1 MTLKNIN
8 LSGVLTVTMALICS
22 TQAQISVL
30 STGAGPITFDARPAV
45 ADGWATISVGDDAA
59 NITTVAQLEAAVQL
73 LNAASITTQ
82 VGTSATDN
90 PFSANAIARFNSTR
104 LRLQSKPTGVNM
116 TVLMSTLRNDTG
128 LDISSFDV
136 SYLHAVE
143 PAGAETPTPALNGWY
158 AYYSTSGAPGS
169 WQPIPQF
176 TAVNANASLTATIT
190 PSGWSPGLNLYIIWA
205 DDNGGGTEG
214 GYTMDDFTIANVNTI
229 VLPVTITIT
238 SPTNTQQ
245 IVQGV
250 TVNATTTTTGPI
262 LLVDFRVDGVS
273 ASVDTTPPFGFPL
286 DTTPLSIGG
295 HTLQAFATDGIT
307 ETPSAVVNFQV
318 VADAPPIIV
327 ITNLVAPT
335 NFLVGTAIPVN
346 GNIRD
351 DVSVTN
357 VDWFVDGNFYV
368 TRAGVAN
375 LGFTYVNPLVGSHTI
390 HGIATDNKGQ
400 QTTSASVTVGVT
412 NPPAAVF
419 GLLLTNGSTWKYYN
433 STAEPTDGGFSQWY
447 QDVFPDDGWAVGPA
461 EIGGGDTPN
470 GYPETTMIDI
480 GPDPGRFLSIYFR
493 NTFTVANPAEFPNV
507 ILRLLRD
514 DGAVVYLNNQ
524 SVWTNNMATT
534 DLDPITGNIAYTNLA
549 NGSDDGIAYQTLNIP
564 SSFLIPG
571 PNLVAVEIHQQ
582 NDTSSDISFDMMIW
596 GERQTAPSLTI
607 TSPTNGQTFISG
619 VPVTANVTASTF
631 VTNVTLLVNN
641 VAVGSDDTRP
651 FSVIASNLAVGNRT
665 LVARG
670 RDQFGATADS
680 PPVSITI
687 IPNQLPT
694 VALTNPPG
702 NLQMLV
708 GGSITLGATASDPD
722 GAIARVE
729 FHDNGVLVATPD
741 TTVAYSRTD
750 VDLTAGIHTFTA
762 VAFDN
767 SGASTV
773 SAPIT
778 VTVTNLPSLTTIMPN
793 RSEWKWVAVTNN
805 DYGAGWVN
813 LAYTDSAWNTGRGKF
828 GFGGDGE
835 HTVVGGTN
843 IPSFYFRKVI
853 NIPDPSALGEI
864 VFAAIRD
871 DGLALHVNGTAV
883 RIDRMTGATPPIPF
897 DTLADAPAVGGADEN
912 TFFYTTNAN
921 SIFVPGQNILA
932 VEVHQQ
938 VLTSSDIGF
947 DLIIFSAPPG
957 CPRPSIAYG
966 PGAGQVTISWSGSGQ
981 LYSSTAVDGP
991 YTTLASPTS
1000 PYIFTPTGATRFF
1013 VVRCN

>member
-1 MTLKNIN
+1 MTLKCFN
-8 LSGVLTVTMALICS
+8 LFGALTVAMGLIYNA
-22 TQAQISVL
+22 QGQISVL
-30 STGAGPITFDARPAV
+30 SSGAGPITFPARPTV
-45 ADGWATISVGDDAA
+45 AEGWSTTSVGDNAA
-59 NITTVAQLEAAVQL
+59 NITNVAQLQAAVQL
-73 LNAASITTQ
+73 LNAANITTQ

-104 LRLQSKPTGVNM
+104 LRLQSKPTGVDM
-116 TVLMSTLRNDTG
+116 TVLMATLRNDTG

-143 PAGAETPTPALNGWY
+143 PAGAETPAPALNGWY
-158 AYYSTSGAPGS
+158 AYYSTSGAPES
-169 WQPIPQF
+169 WQPIPAF
-176 TAVNANASLTATIT
+176 TGVNADASLTATIT
-190 PSGWSPGLNLYIIWA
+190 VNWSPGLNLYIIWA

-214 GYTMDDFTIANVNTI
+214 GYTMDDFTIANVNTV

-250 TVNATTTTTGPI
+250 TANVTTTSTGPI
-262 LLVDFRVDGVS
+262 LGVDFRVDNVS
-273 ASVDTTPPFGFPL
+273 ANFDDTPPFGFPL
-286 DTTPLSIGG
+286 DTSGLSIGG
-295 HTLQAFATDGIT
+295 HTIQAFASDGIS
-307 ETPSAVVNFQV
+307 ETPSAIVNFQV
-318 VADAPPIIV
+318 VVDTPPIIV
-327 ITNLVAPT
+327 ITNLAAPT

-346 GNIRD
+346 ANIRD

-375 LGFTYVNPLVGSHTI
+375 LGFTYVDPLVGSHTI
-390 HGIATDNKGQ
+390 QGIATDSKGQ

-412 NPPAAVF
+412 NPPAAIF
-419 GLLLTNGSTWKYYN
+419 GLLLTNGSTWHYYN

-447 QDVFPDDGWAVGPA
+447 QDVFDYSGWAFGPA
-461 EIGGGDTPN
+461 EIGGGDTAN

-493 NTFTVANPAEFPNV
+493 NTFTVNNPAEFPNV

-524 SVWTNNMATT
+524 PVWTNNMATT
-534 DLDPITGNIAYTNLA
+534 DIDPSTLNIAYTNLA
-549 NGSDDGIAYQTLNIP
+549 AGSDDGLAYQTFNI
-564 SSFLIPG
+564 SSDYLIPG
-571 PNLVAVEIHQQ
+571 INYVAVEVHQQ
-582 NDTSSDISFDMMIW
+582 NNTSSDISFDMMIW
-596 GERQTAPSLTI
+596 GERATAPSLTI
-607 TSPTNGQTFISG
+607 TSPTNGQSFIAG

-631 VTNVTLLVNN
+631 VTNVTLLVDG
-641 VAVGSDDTRP
+641 VAVGADDTRP
-651 FSVIASNLAVGNRT
+651 FSVTASNLAVGTRV
-665 LVARG
+665 LRARG

-687 IPNQLPT
+687 VANQLPT
-694 VALTNPPG
+694 VTLTNPPG

-708 GGSITLGATASDPD
+708 GGSITLGAQAADPD
-722 GAIARVE
+722 GTIARVE

-741 TTVAYSRTD
+741 TTVAYSRSD
-750 VDLTAGIHTFTA
+750 VDLTAGVHMFTA

-778 VTVTNLPSLTTIMPN
+778 VTVTNRPGLTTIMPN
-793 RSEWKWVAVTNN
+793 RSEWKWVAVTNG
-805 DYGAGWVN
+805 DFGAGWVN
-813 LAYTDSAWNTGRGKF
+813 LAYNDSSWNTGRGKF

-835 HTVVGGTN
+835 HTVIGVTN

-853 NIPDPSALGEI
+853 NIPDPSSLGEI
-864 VFAAIRD
+864 VLAALRD
-871 DGLALHVNGTAV
+871 DGLAVHVNGTAV

-897 DTLADAPAVGGADEN
+897 DTLADSPAVGGAEEN
-912 TFFYTTNAN
+912 TFFYTTNAS

-938 VLTSSDIGF
+938 GLTSSDVGF
-947 DLIIFSAPPG
+947 DLIIFSAAPA
-957 CPRPSIAYG
+957 CPSPSIAYG
-966 PGAGQVTISWSGSGQ
+966 PGPGQVTISWSGSGQ
-981 LYSSTAVDGP
+981 LYSSTVVEGP
-991 YTTLASPTS
+991 YNTLASSTS
-1000 PYIFTPTGATRFF
+1000 PYTFTPTGATRFF